1 MDEQKDR
8 TLKVPAEIR
17 CNDLGEVEIQIEFL
31 DEPNSL
37 IRKVIEGKTV
47 DESKSFICSFAI
59 QTSSFRSYIRLGG
72 LFRFVDKSDLV
83 NSPEEINKR
92 AMQALAE
99 QLVKVSDNP
108 CEYCANRDK
117 CNAEAASIG
126 ETWPKPD
133 TDVCARH
140 VIHYFLSQAKND

>member
-31 DEPNSL
+31 DDPNSL

-47 DESKSFICSFAI
+47 DESKSVICSFAI
-59 QTSSFRSYIRLGG
+59 QTSSFRSYIRLSG
-72 LFRFVDKSDLV
+72 LFRFVDKSELV
-83 NSPEEINKR
+83 NSQEEINKR
-92 AMQALAE
+92 VMQTLSE

-117 CNAEAASIG
+117 CSAEAASQG
-126 ETWPKPD
+126 EAWQEPD
-133 TDVCARH
+133 TDVCAQH
-140 VIHYFLSQAKND
+140 VIRYFYERAKK